1 MAVELEDEE
10 GAADDGTAAESDAA
24 SDEAGPP
31 TVTLDGESLAV
42 DVPDDATAAEA
53 AAITA
58 AIGAHLNDR
67 RRAAAAAAAA
77 ATDESETVDRWT
89 LTGRLR
95 GVGKRRVPRDVQ
107 RGEEWRAAARSF

>member
-1 MAVELEDEE
+1 MAVERTDED
-10 GAADDGTAAESDAA
+10 GATDDGADAEPDA
-24 SDEAGPP
+24 EAGTA

-53 AAITA
+53 AAIAA
-58 AIGAHLNDR
+58 AIGTHLYDR

-77 ATDESETVDRWT
+77 DDGSDAVDRWT

-95 GVGKRRVPRDVQ
+95 GVGKRRFPRDVQ
-107 RGEEWRAAARSF
+107 RGEEWKAAGRSF

>member
-1 MAVELEDEE
+1 MAVDLADEE
-10 GAADDGTAAESDAA
+10 GAADDGADAA
-24 SDEAGPP
+24 AGADEETS

-67 RRAAAAAAAA
+67 RRAAAAAAAR
-77 ATDESETVDRWT
+77 DDGPERVDRWK
-89 LTGRLR
+89 LVGRLR
-95 GVGKRRVPRDVQ
+95 GVGKRRAPRDVR
-107 RGEEWRAAARSF
+107 RGEEWRAASRSF

>member
-1 MAVELEDEE
+1 MAVDLADEE
-10 GAADDGTAAESDAA
+10 GAADEGAAAGTETEGETPA
-24 SDEAGPP
+24 
-31 TVTLDGESLAV
+31 VTLDGESVAV

-67 RRAAAAAAAA
+67 RRAAAAAAAR
-77 ATDESETVDRWT
+77 DDGPERVDRWK
-89 LTGRLR
+89 LVGRLR
-95 GVGKRRVPRDVQ
+95 GVGKRRAPRDVR